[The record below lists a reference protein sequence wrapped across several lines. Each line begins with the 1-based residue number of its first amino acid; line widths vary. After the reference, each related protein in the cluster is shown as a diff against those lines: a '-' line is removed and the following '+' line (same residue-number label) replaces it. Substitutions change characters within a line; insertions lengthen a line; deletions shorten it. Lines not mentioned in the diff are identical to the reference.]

1 MLQFRHCRA
10 VIIMRE
16 QNRTISRRNGVT
28 DRRAAK
34 NEPSQPSIARKNQC
48 YEMVKLVCNLV
59 CKLIAKPH
67 NQCGCE
73 VMV

>member
-1 MLQFRHCRA
+1 
-10 VIIMRE
+10 MRGDVR
-16 QNRTISRRNGVT
+16 RTDVRSSTWAGPCFGGGSVESDIYF
-28 DRRAAK
+28 
-34 NEPSQPSIARKNQC
+34 NQC